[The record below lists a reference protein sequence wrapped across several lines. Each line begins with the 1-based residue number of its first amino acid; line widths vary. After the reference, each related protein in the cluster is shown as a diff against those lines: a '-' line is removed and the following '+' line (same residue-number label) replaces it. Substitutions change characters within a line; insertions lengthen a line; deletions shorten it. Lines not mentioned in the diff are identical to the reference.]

1 MTKELEAFVNEV
13 KREQSDYE
21 KMSKRDKR
29 RWPLESSISRIT
41 FKYLYTIER
50 VLTPPT
56 SDEVCK
62 AIEKWLRLIP
72 GYENIVAKFDKKIN
86 WYFSFDLDKYGRVP
100 VASFISNVP
109 NEVNFHKEV
118 PLELAYLIIR
128 FFKDFADS
136 LEAK

>member
-1 MTKELEAFVNEV
+1 MTKELEALERI
-13 KREQSDYE
+13 KKERTLWI
-21 KMSKRDKR
+21 DK
-29 RWPLESSISRIT
+29 SN
-41 FKYLYTIER
+41 KVQTIEQIAFAD
-50 VLTPPT
+50 VALLEKALTPPT
-56 SDEVCK
+56 SDEVCE